1 VNILNLGM
9 LSLIALVLAIALGFF
24 RKLNTGLIA
33 IAFAFILGKFAGFKD
48 ADIIN
53 GWSTQLFI
61 MLLGVTFLFSIA
73 QTNGTLELF
82 ARKVVALSG
91 SQTRLIPIAVYLLT
105 TFLAAI
111 GPGTIPVMALIAPI
125 GMALAAE
132 MEISPLLLAP
142 IGILGSAAGGISPI
156 APTGII
162 GVTLAAKQG
171 IVGIDMPY
179 FYNSLMGET
188 LFVAALYF
196 ALGGYKIKSNK
207 TLSISD
213 LPAFNKQQWIT
224 MAGTICMVLVVLL
237 TKYNVGLVAFV
248 TGVVLLGLKVGDE
261 RKSIAAIPWGTLIL
275 VCGVGVLMNL
285 AIKLKGI
292 EMLAKFLATFMSPAT
307 ASPIIGLTAGIMS
320 WFSSTSGVVMPTL
333 IPTVAELTK
342 TLAGNVSSLDLVSA
356 ITMTAH
362 TAGISPAS
370 TGGALALAS
379 YAANAHISAEDQNK
393 LFIQMFAVAVSGV
406 LFMTLVAASGL
417 YRIWGL

>member
-1 VNILNLGM
+1 MDLGL
-9 LSLIALVLAIALGFF
+9 LSLIALVLAIAIGFF

-33 IAFAFILGKFAGFKD
+33 IAFAFVIGKMAGFKE

-53 GWSTQLFI
+53 GWSTQLFM

-82 ARKVVALSG
+82 ARKVVAVAG
-91 SQTRLIPIAVYLLT
+91 RQTRLIPIAIYLLT

-132 MEISPLLLAP
+132 LGISPLLLAP
-142 IGILGSAAGGISPI
+142 IGILGAAAGGISPI

-162 GVTLAAKQG
+162 GITLAAKQG
-171 IVGIDMPY
+171 ITGIDLPY
-179 FYNSLMGET
+179 FYNSLIGET
-188 LFVAALYF
+188 LFAAFLYF
-196 ALGGYKIKSNK
+196 VLGGYKIKSDK
-207 TLSISD
+207 VLKQSD
-213 LPAFNKQQWIT
+213 LPAFNRDQLIT
-224 MAGTICMVLVVLL
+224 MAGIVTMVVVVLL

-248 TGVVLLGLKVGDE
+248 TGVVLLWLNVADE
-261 RKSIAAIPWGTLIL
+261 RKSIAGIPWGTLIL
-275 VCGVGVLMNL
+275 VCGVGVLMNI

-292 EMLAKFLATFMSPAT
+292 DMLARFLATFMTPAT

-333 IPTVAELTK
+333 IPTVSALITS
-342 TLAGNVSSLDLVSA
+342 LGGNVSPLDLVSA

-379 YAANAHISAEDQNK
+379 YAANAHISAADQNK
-393 LFIQMFAVAVSGV
+393 LFIQMFLVAVTGV
-406 LFMTLVAASGL
+406 IFMTLVAASGL

>member
-1 VNILNLGM
+1 MNFGL
-9 LSLIALVLAIALGFF
+9 LSLAALVLAIAIGFY

-33 IAFAFILGKFAGFKD
+33 IAFAVILGRLANFKE
-48 ADIIN
+48 ADIIG

-61 MLLGVTFLFSIA
+61 MLLGVTFLFSVA
-73 QTNGTLELF
+73 QNNGTLELF

-91 SQTRLIPIAVYLLT
+91 RQTRLIPIAIFLLT

-125 GMALAAE
+125 EMALAAE
-132 MEISPLLLAP
+132 MGISPLLLAP
-142 IGILGSAAGGISPI
+142 IGVLGSAAGGLSPI

-162 GVTLAAKQG
+162 GITLAAGQG
-171 IVGIDMPY
+171 ITGIDMPY

-188 LFVAALYF
+188 LIVAFLYII
-196 ALGGYKIKSNK
+196 LGGYKIKSTK
-207 TLSISD
+207 ELKRSD
-213 LPAFNKQQWIT
+213 LPDFNKNQLIT
-224 MAGTICMVLVVLL
+224 MAGIAAMVFIVLI
-237 TKYNVGLVAFV
+237 TKANVGLVAFV
-248 TGVVLLGLKVGDE
+248 VGVALLAIGVANE
-261 RKSIAAIPWGTLIL
+261 RQSIAGIPWGTLVL

-292 EMLAKFLATFMSPAT
+292 EMLAQFLASFMTPAT
-307 ASPIIGLTAGIMS
+307 ASPIIALTAGIMS

-333 IPTVAELTK
+333 IPTVGALIK
-342 TLAGNVSSLDLVSA
+342 SMGGNVSSLDLVSA
-356 ITMTAH
+356 ITMTAN

-379 YAANAHISAEDQNK
+379 YAANAHVSVEDQNK
-393 LFIQMFAVAVSGV
+393 LFMQMFMVAIGSV
-406 LFMTLVAASGL
+406 LFMTLVAATGL

>member
-1 VNILNLGM
+1 MNLGL
-9 LSLIALVLAIALGFF
+9 LSLAALVVAIALGFF

-33 IAFAFILGKFAGFKD
+33 IAFAVILGKFAGFKD
-48 ADIIN
+48 ASIIS
-53 GWSTQLFI
+53 GWSTKLFI

-82 ARKVVALSG
+82 ARKVVALAG
-91 SQTRLIPIAVYLLT
+91 SRTNLIPIAIYLLT
-105 TFLAAI
+105 TFLSAI

-125 GMALAAE
+125 SMALAAE
-132 MEISPLLLAP
+132 LSISPLLLAP
-142 IGILGSAAGGISPI
+142 IGILGACAGGISPI

-162 GVTLAAKQG
+162 GVQLAAKQG
-171 IVGIDMPY
+171 ITGIDLPY

-188 LFVAALYF
+188 LFAAALYF
-196 ALGGYKIKSNK
+196 ALGGYKIKSVK
-207 TLSISD
+207 KLSNAD
-213 LPAFNKQQWIT
+213 LPTFSRDQWIT
-224 MAGTICMVLVVLL
+224 MVGIAVMVVVVLL
-237 TKYNVGLVAFV
+237 TKLNVGLVAFV
-248 TGVVLLGLKVGDE
+248 TGVVLLGLKVADE
-261 RKSIAAIPWGTLIL
+261 RKSIAGIPWGTLIL

-292 EMLAKFLATFMSPAT
+292 AMLAKFLASFMTPAS

-333 IPTVAELTK
+333 IPTVAEL
-342 TLAGNVSSLDLVSA
+342 ANSMGGQVSSLDLVSA

-379 YAANAHISAEDQNK
+379 YAANAHISGADQNK
-393 LFIQMFAVAVSGV
+393 LFLQMFIVAVCGV
-406 LFMTLVAASGL
+406 LFMTLIAGLGL
-417 YRIWGL
+417 YRIWGI

>member
-1 VNILNLGM
+1 MNFGL
-9 LSLIALVLAIALGFF
+9 LSLGALVLAIGIGFF
-24 RKLNTGLIA
+24 KKLNTGLIA
-33 IAFAFILGKFAGFKD
+33 IAFAVILGKMANFKE

-53 GWSTQLFI
+53 GWSTNLFI

-82 ARKVVALSG
+82 ARKVVALAG
-91 SQTRLIPIAVYLLT
+91 KQTRLIPWAIYFLT
-105 TFLAAI
+105 MFLAAI

-132 MEISPLLLAP
+132 MKISPLLLAP
-142 IGILGSAAGGISPI
+142 IGVLGSAAGGISPI

-162 GVTLAAKQG
+162 GTTLAAQQG
-171 IVGIDMPY
+171 ITGIDMPY
-179 FYNSLMGET
+179 FYNSLIGET
-188 LFVAALYF
+188 LVVAFLYII
-196 ALGGYKIKSNK
+196 LGGYKIKSEK
-207 TLSISD
+207 ELRISD
-213 LPAFNKQQWIT
+213 IAAFSKQQIIT
-224 MAGTICMVLVVLL
+224 MAGMAAMVFIVLL
-237 TKYNVGLVAFV
+237 TKANVGLVAFV
-248 TGVVLLGLKVGDE
+248 VGVALLGLGVADE

-292 EMLAKFLATFMSPAT
+292 ALLAQFLASFMTPAT

-333 IPTVAELTK
+333 IPTVAGISQSLG
-342 TLAGNVSSLDLVSA
+342 GNVSSLDLISA

-362 TAGISPAS
+362 TAGVSPAS

-379 YAANAHISAEDQNK
+379 YAANAHVSAADQNK
-393 LFIQMFAVAVSGV
+393 LFMQMFAVAVGSV
-406 LFMTLVAASGL
+406 LFMTLVAATGI

>member
-1 VNILNLGM
+1 MNLGL
-9 LSLIALVLAIALGFF
+9 LSLIALVLAIAIGFF

-33 IAFAFILGKFAGFKD
+33 IAFAFILGKLAGFKE

-53 GWSTQLFI
+53 GWSTQLFM

-82 ARKVVALSG
+82 ARKVVAVAG
-91 SQTRLIPIAVYLLT
+91 RQTRLIPIAIYLLT

-125 GMALAAE
+125 SMALAAE
-132 MEISPLLLAP
+132 LGISPLLLAP
-142 IGILGSAAGGISPI
+142 IGILGACAGGISPI

-162 GVTLAAKQG
+162 GITLAAKQG
-171 IVGIDMPY
+171 ITGIDLPY

-188 LFVAALYF
+188 LFAAFLYLV
-196 ALGGYKIKSNK
+196 LGGYKIKSDK
-207 TLSISD
+207 VLKQSD
-213 LPAFNKQQWIT
+213 LPAFNRDQLIT
-224 MAGTICMVLVVLL
+224 MAGIVTMVVVVLL

-248 TGVVLLGLKVGDE
+248 TGVVLLWLNVADE
-261 RKSIAAIPWGTLIL
+261 RKSIAGIPWGTLIL
-275 VCGVGVLMNL
+275 VCGVGVLMNI

-292 EMLAKFLATFMSPAT
+292 DMLAKFLATFMTPAT

-333 IPTVAELTK
+333 IPTVSALINS
-342 TLAGNVSSLDLVSA
+342 LGGNVSPLDLISA

-379 YAANAHISAEDQNK
+379 YAANAHISAADQNK
-393 LFIQMFAVAVSGV
+393 LFIQMFLVAVTGV
-406 LFMTLVAASGL
+406 IFMTLVAASGL

>member
-1 VNILNLGM
+1 MNFGL
-9 LSLIALVLAIALGFF
+9 LSLVALVLAIAIGFF

-33 IAFAFILGKFAGFKD
+33 IAFAVVLGKMANFKE
-48 ADIIN
+48 ADIIG

-91 SQTRLIPIAVYLLT
+91 KQTRLIPWAIYFLT
-105 TFLAAI
+105 MFLAAI

-132 MEISPLLLAP
+132 MRISPLLLAP
-142 IGILGSAAGGISPI
+142 IGVLGSAAGGISPI

-162 GVTLAAKQG
+162 GTTLAAQQG
-171 IVGIDMPY
+171 ITGIDMPY

-188 LFVAALYF
+188 LVVAFLYIV
-196 ALGGYKIKSNK
+196 LGGYKIKSDRELK
-207 TLSISD
+207 ISD
-213 LPAFNKQQWIT
+213 LPTFNKHQLVT
-224 MAGTICMVLVVLL
+224 MAGVVAMVVIVLL
-237 TKYNVGLVAFV
+237 SKANVGLVAFV
-248 TGVVLLGLKVGDE
+248 VGVALLWIGVADE
-261 RKSIAAIPWGTLIL
+261 RKSIAGIPWGTLIL

-292 EMLAKFLATFMSPAT
+292 EMLANFLASFMTPAT

-333 IPTVAELTK
+333 IPTVGALVK
-342 TLAGNVSSLDLVSA
+342 SLGGNVSSLDLVSS

-362 TAGISPAS
+362 TAGVSPAS

-379 YAANAHISAEDQNK
+379 YAANAHVSNADQNK
-393 LFIQMFAVAVSGV
+393 LFMQMFVVAVGSV
-406 LFMTLVAASGL
+406 LFMTLVAATGL